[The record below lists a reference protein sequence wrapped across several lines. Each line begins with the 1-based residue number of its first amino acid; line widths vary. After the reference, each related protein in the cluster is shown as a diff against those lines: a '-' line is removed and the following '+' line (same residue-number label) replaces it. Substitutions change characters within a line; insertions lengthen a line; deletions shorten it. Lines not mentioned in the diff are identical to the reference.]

1 VTAITDFFDP
11 KCAKWRLLQAYT
23 SISIQSNIVLTLK
36 AITERAMSI
45 PDIKKS
51 LIILLLLVAGS
62 ALAGEIYKW
71 TDADGTVH
79 YEDQPLGADAERLNI
94 KSKATDRDSIEQQA
108 ASRTAANEERES
120 APAEA
125 SPSPAEL
132 RKKAKVNKA
141 RCEEYTARQ
150 ESLETSRRFYRED
163 EKGERT
169 YLDDDQVQKVR
180 EQVQANIKEFC
191 KP

>member
-1 VTAITDFFDP
+1 
-11 KCAKWRLLQAYT
+11 
-23 SISIQSNIVLTLK
+23 
-36 AITERAMSI
+36 MST

-51 LIILLLLVAGS
+51 LAILLLLVAGS

-79 YEDQPLGADAERLNI
+79 YADQPLGVDAERLNI
-94 KSKATDRDSIEQQA
+94 KSKATDRDSPERQA
-108 ASRTAANEERES
+108 ASRAAENEEPES

-132 RKKAKVNKA
+132 RKQAKENKA

-150 ESLETSRRFYRED
+150 ESIETSRRFYRED
-163 EKGERT
+163 ENGERT
-169 YLDDDQVQKVR
+169 YLDDKQVQEVR